1 MTTLTY
7 TDAYLKT
14 RVSDSVEARAFEDVD
29 VLGTFTAE
37 WRNRLAVI
45 RAYILACLEHGGEM
59 DDTFAVKLGQYRKE
73 WDFVLAQAK
82 RANAGSSNFVGL
94 ISQPIERA

>member
-14 RVSDSVEARAFEDVD
+14 RVSDSIETRAFADID
-29 VLGTFTAE
+29 VLGTFAAE
-37 WRNRLAVI
+37 WRNRLATI
-45 RAYILACLEHGGEM
+45 RAYILACLEHGGEQ

-82 RANAGSSNFVGL
+82 RANAGTDSFVGL